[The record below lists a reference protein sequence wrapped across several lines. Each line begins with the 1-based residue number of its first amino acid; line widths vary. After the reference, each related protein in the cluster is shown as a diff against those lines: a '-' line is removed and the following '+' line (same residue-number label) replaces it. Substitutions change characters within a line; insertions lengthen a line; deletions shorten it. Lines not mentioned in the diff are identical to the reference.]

1 MKEASMR
8 KTVYVIGHKNPDMD
22 SIASAIAY
30 SELKR
35 KDGYRAIPA
44 RNGDLDIQ
52 SEYILKKLGI
62 SPPMLLTDVSLRVK
76 DVMTTKVIS
85 VNPQTSL
92 RDALKILEEKKIR
105 ILPIVE
111 EKRPVGI
118 LTLYRIA
125 KEYFLRT
132 GPSKIKKIRT
142 SEEILIKTLH
152 GKKKGKKNKDI
163 KSYNLCIVD
172 EEIDVKKNCIAIVP
186 EKNLLRKARN
196 AEIVILPKEIVKEI
210 NHKNLLD
217 NVILSSYDLVTT
229 TLFTSLSLPVAFISS
244 KRYDY
249 CYLNERVRD
258 IRKQLFESDQKGLL
272 VLNTKGFL
280 KGIVT
285 KTDLFKDKKKKLILV
300 DHNEKTQAPYG
311 IEDSDIIEV
320 VDHHKIGDI
329 MTDKPIRFIVENVGS
344 TSTLIA
350 REYRS
355 RGIKPSI
362 KIAKLL
368 LAGILSDTVVL
379 QSPTTTPL
387 DKEIVQWL
395 SKIGKVDIDKMGRE
409 LFNISISGKDIGSLL
424 RMDLKKFLENNKS
437 FAISNI
443 FVTDFKSIM
452 PYMDDIRR
460 EVEKYIEKHN
470 LYFFIVMI
478 TNVMKKES
486 LLLYTGPRG
495 IMEKTGYIETDKDLY
510 IAPGLLSRKKQLL
523 PKIITILKG
532 F

>member
-196 AEIVILPKEIVKEI
+196 AEIVILPKEIVK
-210 NHKNLLD
+210 
-217 NVILSSYDLVTT
+217 
-229 TLFTSLSLPVAFISS
+229 
-244 KRYDY
+244 
-249 CYLNERVRD
+249 RD